1 MKPGLIS
8 YHDALGIIQQQ
19 SRLSLTETLPLAKG
33 RGHFLAEEF
42 KAPFPL
48 PRFINAGLD
57 GFTLVSSHTHAAS
70 TTNPISIPVV
80 GTVTAGQSVSPPPF
94 RTPKAF
100 EINTGAPL
108 PAGYDT
114 VLPVE
119 EAIYSPTPSPHLT
132 ISTALKASQNVRQVG
147 SDVKTGQ
154 FLLSKGQPLHAAEL
168 AVLAAFGQDTVKT
181 SMMPT
186 LHFLATGDELLSSP
200 HQAMAGGK
208 IYNSSLPM
216 IDCLCAELS
225 LPFKAYPPMV
235 DRAELW
241 QQDIEKIILKEKPGL
256 IITTGAVSKGKYD
269 LIPSTIENMGG
280 EVLFHGVAIRPGK
293 PILFAELPNGHYF
306 FGLPGNPV
314 STVIGFRFFILPFLR
329 HLLGQP
335 QEQPLTAVL
344 TNDYHKNSRLKQFL
358 KAYGAVDNQAQFKA
372 EILAGQESFKIQ
384 PLLKTNGW
392 IIADESD
399 NVLSAGM
406 KKGFYPWLPAFI

>member
-8 YHDALGIIQQQ
+8 YQAALGIIQQQ
-19 SRLSLTETLPLAKG
+19 SRLLLTEALPLAKA

-57 GFTLVSSHTHAAS
+57 GFALVASHTHAAS
-70 TTNPISIPVV
+70 TTNPISIAVV
-80 GTVTAGQSVSPPPF
+80 GSIAAGQIVSHAPL
-94 RTPKAF
+94 RTPAAF

-108 PAGYDT
+108 PNGYDT
-114 VLPVE
+114 VLPIE
-119 EAIYSPTPSPHLT
+119 EAIYSSTPSPYLT
-132 ISTALKASQNVRQVG
+132 ITTPLKSSQNIRQVG

-154 FLLSKGQPLHAAEL
+154 FLLSKGQPLQAAAL

-186 LHFLATGDELLSSP
+186 LHFLATGDELLSFP
-200 HQAMAGGK
+200 HQAAMTDGK
-208 IYNSSLPM
+208 IYNSSLPI

-225 LPFKAYPPMV
+225 LPFKAYPPMA

-241 QQDIEKIILKEKPGL
+241 QQNIERIILKEKPGL

-269 LIPSTIENMGG
+269 LIPSIIEKMGG
-280 EVLFHGVAIRPGK
+280 QILFHGVAIRPGK

-314 STVIGFRFFILPFLR
+314 STLIGFRFFIVPFLR

-358 KAYGAVDNQAQFKA
+358 KAYGAIDHQAQFKA
-372 EILAGQESFKIQ
+372 EILTGQESFKIQ

-392 IIADESD
+392 IIADEGDS
-399 NVLSAGM
+399 VLSAGI
-406 KKGFYPWLPAFI
+406 KKEFYPWLPA